1 MKKEPAN
8 SSAVDAIFIFD
19 SLEASA
25 QWAKL
30 NVDLN
35 FLCVVQLFGKSLN

>member
-25 QWAKL
+25 QL
-30 NVDLN
+30 
-35 FLCVVQLFGKSLN
+35 GKV